1 MQPNRVDLDFALRE
15 ARQKAIAFLDRFALG
30 GAMPVDPFALA
41 QQRKITVKRAAG
53 LGEDVVGH
61 LDYLG
66 EGRVEIT
73 LSTDYDNDGMI
84 RFTLAHELGHHEI
97 DGHFDALF
105 SETVRRHQCRSA
117 FSSDMLQEK
126 QADAFAS
133 ELLMPKGPCRKF
145 LARLPGDDDGLTSI
159 LALAEHCQVS
169 IHAAANRYIDLVER
183 PTALIVST
191 GGTVDY
197 CARSEDLRKR
207 QGKGASIARGSALP
221 VHSKA
226 ARMTSD
232 EVRAAHRTTAGET
245 RWCHWFGGSDRSN
258 VQEEALGLGA
268 YGKIITVLSD
278 NDWDLDGDDEDG
290 ADSDD

>member
-15 ARQKAIAFLDRFALG
+15 ARQKAVAFLDRFAPG

-41 QQRKITVKRAAG
+41 KQRKITVKRAAG

-73 LSTDYDNDGMI
+73 LSTDFDNDGMI

-145 LARLPGDDDGLTSI
+145 LAKLADDDGLAAI
-159 LALAEHCQVS
+159 LALSEHCQVS

-191 GGTVDY
+191 NGTVDY
-197 CARSEDLRKR
+197 CARSEELRKR
-207 QGKGASIARGSALP
+207 QGGSIVRGSALP

-226 ARMTSD
+226 ARMMAD
-232 EVRAAHRTTAGET
+232 EIRAALRMPAGET
-245 RWCHWFGGSDRSN
+245 RWCNWFGGSDNSN
-258 VQEEALGLGA
+258 VQEEALGLGS
-268 YGKIITVLSD
+268 YGKILTVLSD
-278 NDWDLDGDDEDG
+278 NDWDVDGDDDG
-290 ADSDD
+290 TDDDEA